1 MTENIIEAGKIKATL
16 YRLHFLLTEPQTDEI
31 RKESILQFKIC
42 FKAIFSLLANYL
54 SAEFNIT
61 TRSNL
66 QVLEA
71 SFEKK
76 MFTEDMTFSL
86 KEMEKDFETIDSLNS
101 DDIYIKI
108 KELHARHLQ
117 LIFDMIAR
125 MGQDPEE

>member
-76 MFTEDMTFSL
+76 MFTEDMTS
-86 KEMEKDFETIDSLNS
+86 S
-101 DDIYIKI
+101 
-108 KELHARHLQ
+108 
-117 LIFDMIAR
+117 
-125 MGQDPEE
+125 